1 MYHSESNDNFVLDK
15 FIELFD
21 QKNIKFSSDK
31 EKNYFASIFLQ
42 ISNKDLLIK
51 TEKIFIKYALPVSFE
66 KIFYELLQ
74 ALSDI
79 KYELNQLEYN
89 PINQKV
95 TFKNK
100 TIKLKSFHN
109 IIFKNLFLNKD
120 TGIQKELI
128 YLNLWPNDKD
138 IMINK
143 LDTHLTNLKNFL
155 KEELDFNLQFVSSAG
170 MIKLVG

>member
-1 MYHSESNDNFVLDK
+1 MYHIISNDNFVLDK

-21 QKNIKFSSDK
+21 QKNLKFSSDK
-31 EKNYFASIFLQ
+31 EKNYFASIILQ

-51 TEKIFIKYALPVSFE
+51 TEKIFIKYAFPVSFE
-66 KIFYELLQ
+66 KIFFELLQ

-79 KYELNQLEYN
+79 KYEFNELEYN
-89 PINQKV
+89 PINHTV
-95 TFKNK
+95 TFKSK
-100 TIKLKSFHN
+100 TIKLKSIHN
-109 IIFKNLFLNKD
+109 TIFKDLFLNKD
-120 TGIQKELI
+120 SGIQKEII

-170 MIKLVG
+170 MIKLAG

>member
-1 MYHSESNDNFVLDK
+1 MYHTISNDNFVLDK

-66 KIFYELLQ
+66 KIFYELFQ

-79 KYELNQLEYN
+79 KYEFNELEYN

-109 IIFKNLFLNKD
+109 TIFKNLFLNKD
-120 TGIQKELI
+120 SGIQKELI
-128 YLNLWPNDKD
+128 YSNLWPNDKD

-155 KEELDFNLQFVSSAG
+155 KEEIDFNLQFVSSAG
-170 MIKLVG
+170 MIKLIG

>member
-1 MYHSESNDNFVLDK
+1 MYHIISNDNFVLDK

-21 QKNIKFSSDK
+21 QKNLKFSSDK
-31 EKNYFASIFLQ
+31 EKNYFASIILQ

-51 TEKIFIKYALPVSFE
+51 TEKIFIKYAFPVSFE
-66 KIFYELLQ
+66 KIFFELLQ

-79 KYELNQLEYN
+79 KYEFNELEYN
-89 PINQKV
+89 PINHTV
-95 TFKNK
+95 TFKSK
-100 TIKLKSFHN
+100 TIKLKSIHN
-109 IIFKNLFLNKD
+109 TIFKDLFLNKD
-120 TGIQKELI
+120 SGIQKEII

-170 MIKLVG
+170 MIKLIC

>member
-1 MYHSESNDNFVLDK
+1 MYHIISNDNFVLDK

-21 QKNIKFSSDK
+21 QKNLKFSSDK
-31 EKNYFASIFLQ
+31 EKNYFASIILQ

-51 TEKIFIKYALPVSFE
+51 TEKIFFKYAFPVSFE
-66 KIFYELLQ
+66 KIFFELLQ

-79 KYELNQLEYN
+79 KYEFNELEYN
-89 PINQKV
+89 PINHTV
-95 TFKNK
+95 TFKSK

-109 IIFKNLFLNKD
+109 TIFKDLFLNKD
-120 TGIQKELI
+120 SGIQKEII

-170 MIKLVG
+170 MIKLIC